1 MNNHSIR
8 KIPGTL
14 FKVGINILIMLF
26 SLSCIFPILWLINS
40 SLRDNKDFLGNIS
53 ALAVNPRFGNYVKAL
68 LDGKMG
74 RYFLNSGY
82 LSLVSVV
89 IGIVM
94 AFVVGYFL
102 SRYSFKGRNLIYLLF
117 LSGMIIP
124 TLSLL
129 IPVFMEFKLFGI
141 LDKWYTL
148 FLPYIAYSLPM
159 SVILIENFIKTV
171 PVAMDEAAQMEG
183 CTTMDLLFKIVF
195 PLCKP
200 IISAVVIINF
210 MNAWNEFPFALVLLK
225 SDQLL
230 TVSLGIRAFNQIY
243 TMDYTLF
250 MAALVVATI
259 PVMVIY
265 SLFCKKIIEGMT
277 IGAVKG

>member
-1 MNNHSIR
+1 MNSRLISGAASNVF
-8 KIPGTL
+8 KI
-14 FKVGINILIMLF
+14 GINILLLLF
-26 SLSCIFPILWLINS
+26 SLSCIFPIFWLINS
-40 SLRDNKDFLGNIS
+40 SLRENKDFLGNIS
-53 ALAVNPRFGNYVKAL
+53 GLALSPKFDNYTKAL
-68 LDGKMG
+68 IDGTMG

-82 LSLVSVV
+82 LSIISVIV
-89 IGIVM
+89 GIVM
-94 AFVVGYFL
+94 AFVVAYFL
-102 SRYSFKGRNLIYLLF
+102 SRYSFRGRNFIYLLF

-129 IPVFMEFKLFGI
+129 IPVFMEFKMLGI

-159 SVILIENFIKTV
+159 SVILIESYIKTI

-183 CTTMDLLFKIVF
+183 CRTIDLLFRIIF

-210 MNAWNEFPFALVLLK
+210 MNTWNEFPFALVLLK
-225 SDQLL
+225 SDNLL

-250 MAALVVATI
+250 MAALVAATI
-259 PVMVIY
+259 PVMVVY

-277 IGAVKG
+277 VGAVKG

>member
-1 MNNHSIR
+1 
-8 KIPGTL
+8 
-14 FKVGINILIMLF
+14 
-26 SLSCIFPILWLINS
+26 
-40 SLRDNKDFLGNIS
+40 LRDNKDFLGNIS